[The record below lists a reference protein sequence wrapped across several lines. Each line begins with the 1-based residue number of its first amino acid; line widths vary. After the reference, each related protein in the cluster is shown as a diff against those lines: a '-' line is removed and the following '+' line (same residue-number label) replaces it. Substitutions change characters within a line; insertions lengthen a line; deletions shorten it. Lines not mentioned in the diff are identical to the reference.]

1 MNTCNKSRKLALAS
15 AISLALLA
23 SAGTLAAPKV
33 SEDITEARQESQI
46 WTTYALNRHLDAHD
60 IKVTVD
66 NGVATLT
73 GKVNED
79 ISKELAQQI
88 ALGVRGIKAVD
99 NRIEVEADSIPSR
112 SQSGRSYAQVVE
124 DASITAAV
132 KSKLLWSKH
141 AQGLSAN
148 VETQS
153 GKVTLLGTANSAAAK
168 EMAGLLATNTH
179 GVEAVKNKLVVEE
192 GKSTMTETAKE
203 TASEMGQ
210 GISDAWIT
218 AKVKSTL
225 MYSSNVEGSAISVTT
240 SNGMVTLIGKVASG
254 AEHDLAVA
262 LANNVRGV
270 SEVDASGLKPS

>member
-1 MNTCNKSRKLALAS
+1 MNKCKKSRKLALAS
-15 AISLALLA
+15 AISLVMVV
-23 SAGTLAAPKV
+23 SAGTLAAPKLA
-33 SEDITEARQESQI
+33 EDITEARQESQI

-66 NGVATLT
+66 HGLATLT

-88 ALGVRGIKAVD
+88 ALGVRGIKDVD
-99 NRIEVEADSIPSR
+99 NGIEVEADAIPS
-112 SQSGRSYAQVVE
+112 SSWSGRSYAQVVE
-124 DASITAAV
+124 DASISAAV

-153 GKVTLLGTANSAAAK
+153 GKVTLLGTANSSAAK
-168 EMAGLLATNTH
+168 EMAGLLATKTH

-210 GISDAWIT
+210 GISDTWIT
-218 AKVKSTL
+218 TKVKSTL
-225 MYSSNVEGSAISVTT
+225 MYSSNVEGSAISVT
-240 SNGMVTLIGKVASG
+240 SRNGVVTLTGKVASG
-254 AEHDLAVA
+254 AEHDLVVA